1 MPSYTPGYL
10 YPHDEVPLKK
20 VYSKNEYNDLL
31 YLHQSKEDLFN
42 EETKQLLLLQLGDHK
57 I

>member
-1 MPSYTPGYL
+1 MPGYTPDFQ
-10 YPHDEVPLKK
+10 YPHDEVLLKK

-31 YLHQSKEDLFN
+31 YLHLSKEGLFN
-42 EETKQLLLLQLGDHK
+42 EETKQLLLLLLGDHK

>member
-1 MPSYTPGYL
+1 MRGYTPDFQ
-10 YPHDEVPLKK
+10 YPHDEELLKK

-31 YLHQSKEDLFN
+31 YLHLNKEDLFD

>member
-1 MPSYTPGYL
+1 MPGFTPDYL
-10 YPHDEVPLKK
+10 YPHDEVLSKK

-31 YLHQSKEDLFN
+31 YLHLSKEDLFD
-42 EETKQLLLLQLGDHK
+42 EETKRLLLLQLGDHK

>member
-1 MPSYTPGYL
+1 MPGYTPDYL
-10 YPHDEVPLKK
+10 YPRDEALLKK

-42 EETKQLLLLQLGDHK
+42 EETKRLLLLQLGDHK

>member
-1 MPSYTPGYL
+1 MPGYTPDSQ
-10 YPHDEVPLKK
+10 YPHDEELLKK

-31 YLHQSKEDLFN
+31 YLHLNREDLFD

>member
-1 MPSYTPGYL
+1 MPGYTPDFQ
-10 YPHDEVPLKK
+10 YPRDEELSMK

-31 YLHQSKEDLFN
+31 YLHLSKEDPFD
-42 EETKQLLLLQLGDHK
+42 EETKLLLLLQLDDHK

>member
-1 MPSYTPGYL
+1 MPGYTPDYQ
-10 YPHDEVPLKK
+10 YPRDEELLKK

-31 YLHQSKEDLFN
+31 YLHLSKEDPFD
-42 EETKQLLLLQLGDHK
+42 EETKLLLLLQLDDHK

>member
-1 MPSYTPGYL
+1 MPGYTPDFQ
-10 YPHDEVPLKK
+10 YPRDEELSKK

-31 YLHQSKEDLFN
+31 YLHLSIEDPFD
-42 EETKQLLLLQLGDHK
+42 EETKLLLLLQLDDHK

>member
-1 MPSYTPGYL
+1 MPGYTPDCL
-10 YPHDEVPLKK
+10 YPHDEVLSKK

-31 YLHQSKEDLFN
+31 YLHLSKEDLFD
-42 EETKQLLLLQLGDHK
+42 EETKRLLLLQLGDHK

>member
-1 MPSYTPGYL
+1 MPGYTPDFQ
-10 YPHDEVPLKK
+10 YPHDEELLKK

-31 YLHQSKEDLFN
+31 YLHLNKVNLFD
-42 EETKQLLLLQLGDHK
+42 EETKLLLLQLLGDHK